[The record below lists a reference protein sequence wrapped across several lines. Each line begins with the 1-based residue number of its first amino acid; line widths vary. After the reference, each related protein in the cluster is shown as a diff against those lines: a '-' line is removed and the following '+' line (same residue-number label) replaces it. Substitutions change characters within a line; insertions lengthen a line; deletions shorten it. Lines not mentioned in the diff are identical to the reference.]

1 MHELA
6 PVTATASGTFT
17 IDLAPSTAEL
27 GGGVRRFDFT
37 KTFAG
42 ELEGSG
48 EGVMHSVGDPQAGAA
63 GYVAMETVRGRL
75 SGLRGGFALQ
85 QFGTM
90 DAGTQ
95 TLRYEVVPGSGSGEL
110 SGIRCVP
117 RLTVD
122 VDGTHRYELGY
133 DL

>member
-1 MHELA
+1 
-6 PVTATASGTFT
+6 VTTARGTFT
-17 IDLAPSTAEL
+17 IHLAPRLEEL

-37 KTFAG
+37 KTFTG

-48 EGVMHSVGDPQAGAA
+48 EGAMLSVGDPQTGAA
-63 GYVAMETVRGRL
+63 GYVAVETVRGRL
-75 SGLRGGFALQ
+75 GGRQGGFALQ

-95 TLRYEVVPGSGSGEL
+95 TLRYEVLPGSGVGEL
-110 SGIRCVP
+110 SGIRGVF
-117 RLTVD
+117 RLAID
-122 VDGTHRYELGY
+122 SDGTHRYELEF